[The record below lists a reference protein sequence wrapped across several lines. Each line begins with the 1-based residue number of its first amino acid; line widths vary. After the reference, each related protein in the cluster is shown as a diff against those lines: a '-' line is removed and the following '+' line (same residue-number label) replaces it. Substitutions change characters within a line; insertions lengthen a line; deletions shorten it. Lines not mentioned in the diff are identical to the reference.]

1 MNKWKLFITRETVLF
16 ERYLRVAGYQGMF
29 GSFSKARVKNLLV
42 VNRDGLTSQYIYLP
56 GIEGRRN
63 LVWLEYQRDHLKKL
77 IPYWTKT
84 LNNLNNSTK
93 SVLSEGIAKS
103 FKEFIN
109 YYKLARAIVFYTND
123 LAKILEL
130 KNLVKDIKKIGDW
143 HEKAEVES
151 SRAWDKLAPF
161 FKKICQKYKTSLE
174 EIMYYLP
181 NEFLELLKEKK
192 KIEKKILENRRRYY
206 VLYLQNGKFR
216 LYTDRKAQ
224 DLEKKQL
231 SQEVEVLKAEEI
243 RGMVA
248 SPGYVKG
255 KARIVNTKNQMEQMK
270 KGEILV
276 SIMTTPRLIPAVK
289 KAIAIVTDEGGI
301 TCHAAII
308 SRELNIPCIIGTRVA
323 TKVLK
328 DGDKVEIDAN
338 KGIVKILKRK

>member
-1 MNKWKLFITRETVLF
+1 MNKWKLLITRETVLF

-56 GIEGRRN
+56 GTEGRRN
-63 LVWLEYQRDHLKKL
+63 LVWVEYQRDYLKKL
-77 IPYWTKT
+77 IPYWTKI

-93 SVLSEGIAKS
+93 SILSEGIAKS

-161 FKKICQKYKTSLE
+161 FKKICRKHKITIKDL
-174 EIMYYLP
+174 MYYLP
-181 NEFLELLKEKK
+181 NEFLELLKGKK
-192 KIEKKILENRRRYY
+192 QIENKILKDRQRYY
-206 VLYLQNGKFR
+206 VLYLQNGKIR
-216 LYTDRKAQ
+216 LYTGRKAQ
-224 DLEKKQL
+224 DLKKKQL
-231 SQEVEVLKAEEI
+231 PQEAEVFKTEEI
-243 RGMVA
+243 KGTVA

-255 KARIVNTKNQMEQMK
+255 KTRIVNTKNQMEQMK

-308 SRELNIPCIIGTRVA
+308 SRELKIPCIIGTKIA

-328 DGDKVEIDAN
+328 DGDLVEVDAD
-338 KGIVKILKRK
+338 KGVVRILKK

>member
-1 MNKWKLFITRETVLF
+1 MNKWKLLITRETVLF

-42 VNRDGLTSQYIYLP
+42 VNRGGLTSLYIYLP
-56 GIEGRRN
+56 ETEGRRN
-63 LVWLEYQRDHLKKL
+63 LVWLEYQRNYLKKF
-77 IPYWTKT
+77 IPYWTKI

-93 SVLSEGIAKS
+93 SVLSEGTTKS
-103 FKEFIN
+103 FKEFVD
-109 YYKLARAIVFYTND
+109 YYKLARVIVFYTND

-143 HEKAEVES
+143 HEKAEVKS
-151 SRAWDKLAPF
+151 SRAWDKLMPF

-192 KIEKKILENRRRYY
+192 KIEKKILEDRRRYY
-206 VLYLQNGKFR
+206 VLYLQNGKIKF
-216 LYTDRKAQ
+216 YTGKQARDI
-224 DLEKKQL
+224 EKRELPKEDKFL
-231 SQEVEVLKAEEI
+231 NVKEI
-243 RGMVA
+243 NGQIASRGFI
-248 SPGYVKG
+248 KG
-255 KARIVNTKNQMEQMK
+255 KVRIVNSKSQMKKMK

-301 TCHAAII
+301 TCHAAIV
-308 SRELNIPCIIGTRVA
+308 SRELRIPCIIGTKIA
-323 TKVLK
+323 TKILK
-328 DGDKVEIDAN
+328 DGDLVEVDAN
-338 KGIVKILKRK
+338 KGIVKILEKL